1 MGPSKGR
8 ITCQACA
15 NHALRNRVMVM
26 FVVFYWHVWA
36 SQVVL
41 VVKNLP
47 PNAGDIRDEGSI
59 PGLGRSPGEGHGN
72 PLQYSSFENPTDRE
86 DWWATV
92 QGVHRV
98 GCDLARMHAVVL

>member
-47 PNAGDIRDEGSI
+47 PNAGDIRDEGSV
-59 PGLGRSPGEGHGN
+59 PGSERPPGGRHANS
-72 PLQYSSFENPTDRE
+72 LQYSCLENPMDGGA
-86 DWWATV
+86 W
-92 QGVHRV
+92 QSIVHRAAKESDTADV
-98 GCDLARMHAVVL
+98 T